1 MVSFN
6 LLGKN
11 CIQVHL
17 SRSYQDSIDKHNQE
31 VMKNKKVLLTIIHS
45 VLFCGFQEITLR
57 GHNEMEDSLNLSGF
71 RPLLKFASKLDN
83 DLETHFETCKE
94 FLGVS
99 PTIQNKSYF
108 K

>member
-1 MVSFN
+1 
-6 LLGKN
+6 
-11 CIQVHL
+11 
-17 SRSYQDSIDKHNQE
+17 
-31 VMKNKKVLLTIIHS
+31 
-45 VLFCGFQEITLR
+45 
-57 GHNEMEDSLNLSGF
+57 MEDSLNLSGF

-108 K
+108 KWAGENPAGWQKKLIAQT